1 MQLQSYD
8 QITPQFLENYRKDK
22 DLSLAIFWEA
32 VGCSRSRGLRYENQK
47 VKLPET
53 VKRLV
58 FLHYGVG
65 IPTDCQSEEFH
76 EFVEAFKSSGAPAA
90 VKAAKLIEQAHS
102 LLTEAAQ

>member
-1 MQLQSYD
+1 
-8 QITPQFLENYRKDK
+8 
-22 DLSLAIFWEA
+22 
-32 VGCSRSRGLRYENQK
+32 
-47 VKLPET
+47 
-53 VKRLV
+53 V

-76 EFVEAFKSSGAPAA
+76 EFVEAFKSNGAPAA